1 MNNKSLKIT
10 ALLACVGGFLLM
22 NSPSASAGTCTNY
35 INKANAVFGSLIKD
49 SCVGVN
55 TEASLDNNPFVYT
68 NKDGGCPS
76 GLQLPGLPDFGSIT
90 GGINACSIIKA
101 VTSDMV
107 GKVNSSI
114 RGAMNSTVNG
124 INSASQ
130 GAVGTNV
137 VGGGNT
143 NVNDI
148 VQQKVREA
156 AAAANQ

>member
-10 ALLACVGGFLLM
+10 ALLACVGGFLLL
-22 NSPSASAGTCTNY
+22 NSPTASAGTCTNY
-35 INKANAVFGSLIKD
+35 IAKANAVFGSLIKD

-107 GKVNSSI
+107 GKVNSTI
-114 RGAMNSTVNG
+114 RGTMNDTVSG

-130 GAVGTNV
+130 GAVGMNAI
-137 VGGGNT
+137 GGNT
-143 NVNDI
+143 NVNNI
-148 VQQKVREA
+148 VQQKVQEA
-156 AAAANQ
+156 AAAANK

>member
-10 ALLACVGGFLLM
+10 ALLACVAGFMLL
-22 NSPSASAGTCTNY
+22 NAPTASAGTCTNY

-55 TEASLDNNPFVYT
+55 TEASLENNPFVYT

-101 VTSDMV
+101 VTSEMV
-107 GKVNSSI
+107 GKVNSTI
-114 RGAMNSTVNG
+114 RGTMNDTVSG

-130 GAVGTNV
+130 GAVGMNAI
-137 VGGGNT
+137 GGNT
-143 NVNDI
+143 NVNAI
-148 VQQKVREA
+148 VQQKVQEA
-156 AAAANQ
+156 AAAANK